1 MMIIV
6 KVAADCNSA
15 RTYADICA
23 FSAVRKR
30 GWEGV
35 RANHIHTMC
44 GEKKTKLYRI
54 ISIIFYKDLYR
65 LHVVAVNKQHDVEQ
79 IVAANGWL
87 GNKRSQTPCLWAMPA
102 CF

>member
-6 KVAADCNSA
+6 KAAADCNSA

-54 ISIIFYKDLYR
+54 IIISNIFYKESVQITLSC
-65 LHVVAVNKQHDVEQ
+65 EQ
-79 IVAANGWL
+79 STNSTTASKL
-87 GNKRSQTPCLWAMPA
+87 
-102 CF
+102 